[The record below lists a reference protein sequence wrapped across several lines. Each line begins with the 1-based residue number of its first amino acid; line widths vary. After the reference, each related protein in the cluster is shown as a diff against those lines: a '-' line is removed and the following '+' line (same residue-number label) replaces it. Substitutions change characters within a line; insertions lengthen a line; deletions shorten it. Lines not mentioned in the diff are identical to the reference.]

1 MRTLPWMKKNGSS
14 TLTLPKKT
22 IASVGRSTK
31 RPRVEAS
38 LSDSDY
44 DSDHAPKQIKAV
56 IHSLYSY
63 KQCSD
68 SLADFDQGRDP
79 STSPP
84 PEPPTESFME
94 EGREHDDKYRI
105 VEDEFLTVAK
115 SFTVHLHTAEYKRLG
130 KMAKTRNADAINSI
144 SRPVFG
150 RMPDATRRKAE
161 EVASSNNQ
169 RNFLEKLVGKK
180 EDSLSSDTDEETL
193 PFVVTSLYGLM
204 TSPKKRG
211 ISLMT
216 ISSPTKTTRAAAGF
230 RNPTKFKTS
239 QRASS
244 PTIKS
249 KTQAV
254 DLDLDLYATVSE
266 DDDDLDGPISAPKFL
281 FSRPINEKDAV
292 NTKSE
297 VRLPKISTTA
307 TPIKLQ
313 SLRTP
318 VAGEADVYK
327 STKAPI
333 ADPPSHSSATQD
345 RIARRIAQTK
355 LRRKQEEEDKKKLD
369 ILPTFLLLINNTF

>member
-1 MRTLPWMKKNGSS
+1 MRTLPWKKKNGST
-14 TLTLPKKT
+14 TLTLPRKT

-38 LSDSDY
+38 PSDSDNG
-44 DSDHAPKQIKAV
+44 SNHPPKQIKA
-56 IHSLYSY
+56 ISHSLYPY
-63 KQCSD
+63 KQCSN
-68 SLADFDQGRDP
+68 SLADFDQGREP

-130 KMAKTRNADAINSI
+130 KIAKTRNADAINSI
-144 SRPVFG
+144 SRPVVG

-161 EVASSNNQ
+161 EAARSKDQ
-169 RNFLEKLVGKK
+169 RTVLEKLVGKK
-180 EDSLSSDTDEETL
+180 EDRLSGDSDEETL
-193 PFVVTSLYGLM
+193 PFVGTSLYGLM

-211 ISLMT
+211 ISLMN

-230 RNPTKFKTS
+230 RNPTKFKTL

-254 DLDLDLYATVSE
+254 ESGLDATASE
-266 DDDDLDGPISAPKFL
+266 DDDDLDTPISAPKFSL
-281 FSRPINEKDAV
+281 SRQITGKDAI

-297 VRLPKISTTA
+297 AKSPTVSTTA
-307 TPIKLQ
+307 TPSKSQ
-313 SLRTP
+313 SSRTP
-318 VAGEADVYK
+318 VTLDANVYK
-327 STKAPI
+327 STKAPVV
-333 ADPPSHSSATQD
+333 DPSSHSSTTQD
-345 RIARRIAQTK
+345 RIARRMAQTK
-355 LRRKQEEEDKKKLD
+355 LRRKQEEDKKKLD
-369 ILPTFLLLINNTF
+369 IIPTFL

>member
-1 MRTLPWMKKNGSS
+1 MRTLPWKKKNGST

-38 LSDSDY
+38 PSDSDY
-44 DSDHAPKQIKAV
+44 NSDHPPKQIKA
-56 IHSLYSY
+56 INHS
-63 KQCSD
+63 
-68 SLADFDQGRDP
+68 REP

-105 VEDEFLTVAK
+105 VEDELLTVAK

-144 SRPVFG
+144 SRPVVG

-161 EVASSNNQ
+161 EVERSKNQ
-169 RNFLEKLVGKK
+169 RKVLEKLVGKK
-180 EDSLSSDTDEETL
+180 EDGLSGDSDEETL
-193 PFVVTSLYGLM
+193 PFVGTSLYGLM

-211 ISLMT
+211 ISLMK

-244 PTIKS
+244 PTIKKS

-254 DLDLDLYATVSE
+254 DLDLDATASE
-266 DDDDLDGPISAPKFL
+266 DDDDLDAPISAPKFS
-281 FSRPINEKDAV
+281 FSRPVDGKDAV
-292 NTKSE
+292 DTKSE
-297 VRLPKISTTA
+297 AKLPKISTTA
-307 TPIKLQ
+307 TPSKLQ
-313 SLRTP
+313 SSRTP
-318 VAGEADVYK
+318 VTLEANIYK

-333 ADPPSHSSATQD
+333 ADPSSHSSTTQD

-355 LRRKQEEEDKKKLD
+355 LRRKQEEEDRKKLD
-369 ILPTFLLLINNTF
+369 IIPTFL

>member
-1 MRTLPWMKKNGSS
+1 MRTLPWKKKNGST

-22 IASVGRSTK
+22 IASVGRSAK

-56 IHSLYSY
+56 THS
-63 KQCSD
+63 
-68 SLADFDQGRDP
+68 REP

-130 KMAKTRNADAINSI
+130 KMTKTRNADAINSM
-144 SRPVFG
+144 SRPVVG

-161 EVASSNNQ
+161 EVARSKEQ
-169 RNFLEKLVGKK
+169 RSVLEKLVGKK
-180 EDSLSSDTDEETL
+180 ADGLSSDSDEETL
-193 PFVVTSLYGLM
+193 PFVGTSLYGLM

-211 ISLMT
+211 ISLMN

-244 PTIKS
+244 PTIKR

-254 DLDLDLYATVSE
+254 DLDLDLDATVSE
-266 DDDDLDGPISAPKFL
+266 DDDDLDAPISAPKFP
-281 FSRPINEKDAV
+281 FFRPINGKDAV

-297 VRLPKISTTA
+297 VKLPKISTTA

-318 VAGEADVYK
+318 VAVEANVYK
-327 STKAPI
+327 SIKAPI
-333 ADPPSHSSATQD
+333 ADPPSHLSATQD

-369 ILPTFLLLINNTF
+369 IIPTFL

>member
-1 MRTLPWMKKNGSS
+1 MRTLPWKKKNGST
-14 TLTLPKKT
+14 TLSLPRKT

-31 RPRVEAS
+31 RLRVEAS
-38 LSDSDY
+38 LSDSDDDFNY
-44 DSDHAPKQIKAV
+44 PPKRIKA
-56 IHSLYSY
+56 ISHS
-63 KQCSD
+63 
-68 SLADFDQGRDP
+68 REP

-130 KMAKTRNADAINSI
+130 KMAKTRNAEAINSI
-144 SRPVFG
+144 SRPVVG

-161 EVASSNNQ
+161 EVARSKNQ
-169 RNFLEKLVGKK
+169 RKVLEKLVGKN
-180 EDSLSSDTDEETL
+180 EDGLSGDSDEETL
-193 PFVVTSLYGLM
+193 PFVGTSLYGLM

-211 ISLMT
+211 ISLMN

-239 QRASS
+239 QRVSS
-244 PTIKS
+244 PTIKT

-254 DLDLDLYATVSE
+254 DLDLDATASE
-266 DDDDLDGPISAPKFL
+266 DDDDLDAPISVPKFSL
-281 FSRPINEKDAV
+281 SKPIPGRDAV
-292 NTKSE
+292 NTESE
-297 VRLPKISTTA
+297 AMLTTISTTA
-307 TPIKLQ
+307 TPSKLQ
-313 SLRTP
+313 SSSIP
-318 VAGEADVYK
+318 VTLDASVYNP
-327 STKAPI
+327 TKAPI
-333 ADPPSHSSATQD
+333 ADPSSNSSITQD

-369 ILPTFLLLINNTF
+369 IIPTFL

>member
-1 MRTLPWMKKNGSS
+1 MRTLPWKKKNGST
-14 TLTLPKKT
+14 TLTLPKKA

-44 DSDHAPKQIKAV
+44 DSDHPLKQIKAV
-56 IHSLYSY
+56 TNSLYSY
-63 KQCSD
+63 KQCFD
-68 SLADFDQGRDP
+68 SLADFDQGREP

-144 SRPVFG
+144 SRPVVG

-161 EVASSNNQ
+161 EVARSKNQ
-169 RNFLEKLVGKK
+169 RNILEKLVGKK
-180 EDSLSSDTDEETL
+180 EDGISSDSDEETL
-193 PFVVTSLYGLM
+193 PFVGTSLYGLM
-204 TSPKKRG
+204 TSPKNRG
-211 ISLMT
+211 ISLMN

-230 RNPTKFKTS
+230 RNATKFKTS

-254 DLDLDLYATVSE
+254 DLDLDATASE
-266 DDDDLDGPISAPKFL
+266 DDDDLDAPISAPKFP
-281 FSRPINEKDAV
+281 FSRPINGKDAV
-292 NTKSE
+292 DTKSE
-297 VRLPKISTTA
+297 AKLPKISTIA
-307 TPIKLQ
+307 TPVKLQ
-313 SLRTP
+313 SSRTP
-318 VAGEADVYK
+318 VALEGNVYK
-327 STKAPI
+327 STKTTI

-355 LRRKQEEEDKKKLD
+355 IRRKQEEEDKKKLD
-369 ILPTFLLLINNTF
+369 IIPTFL

>member
-1 MRTLPWMKKNGSS
+1 MRTLPWKKKNGST

-22 IASVGRSTK
+22 IASVGRSVK

-38 LSDSDY
+38 PSDSD
-44 DSDHAPKQIKAV
+44 DGSNHPPKQIKV
-56 IHSLYSY
+56 ISHSLYPY
-63 KQCSD
+63 RQCSN
-68 SLADFDQGRDP
+68 SLADFDQGREP

-115 SFTVHLHTAEYKRLG
+115 SFTVHLHTAEYKRLE

-144 SRPVFG
+144 SRPVVG

-161 EVASSNNQ
+161 EVARSKDQ
-169 RNFLEKLVGKK
+169 RNVLEKLVGEK
-180 EDSLSSDTDEETL
+180 EDGLSGDSDEETL
-193 PFVVTSLYGLM
+193 PFVGTSLYGLM

-211 ISLMT
+211 ISLMN

-239 QRASS
+239 QRVSS
-244 PTIKS
+244 STIKS

-254 DLDLDLYATVSE
+254 DLDLDATASE
-266 DDDDLDGPISAPKFL
+266 DDDDLDAPISAPKFS
-281 FSRPINEKDAV
+281 FSRPINGKDAV

-297 VRLPKISTTA
+297 AKLPKTLTTA
-307 TPIKLQ
+307 TPNKLQ
-313 SLRTP
+313 RSRAP
-318 VAGEADVYK
+318 VTLDANVYK

-333 ADPPSHSSATQD
+333 ADPSSHSSTTQD

-369 ILPTFLLLINNTF
+369 IIPTFL

>member
-1 MRTLPWMKKNGSS
+1 MRTLPWKKKNGST
-14 TLTLPKKT
+14 TLTLPNKT
-22 IASVGRSTK
+22 IASIGRSTK

-38 LSDSDY
+38 PSDSDY
-44 DSDHAPKQIKAV
+44 NSDHPPKQIKA
-56 IHSLYSY
+56 INHS
-63 KQCSD
+63 
-68 SLADFDQGRDP
+68 REP

-144 SRPVFG
+144 SRPVVG

-161 EVASSNNQ
+161 EVERSKNQ
-169 RNFLEKLVGKK
+169 RNVLEKLVGKK
-180 EDSLSSDTDEETL
+180 EDGLSGDSDEETL
-193 PFVVTSLYGLM
+193 PFVGTSLYGLM

-211 ISLMT
+211 ISLMN

-244 PTIKS
+244 LTIKS

-254 DLDLDLYATVSE
+254 DLDLDATASE
-266 DDDDLDGPISAPKFL
+266 DDDDLDAPIPAPKFS
-281 FSRPINEKDAV
+281 FSRPIDGKDAV
-292 NTKSE
+292 DTKSE
-297 VRLPKISTTA
+297 AKLPKTSTTA
-307 TPIKLQ
+307 TPSKLQ
-313 SLRTP
+313 CSRTP
-318 VAGEADVYK
+318 VTIEANIYK

-333 ADPPSHSSATQD
+333 ADSSSHLSTTQD
-345 RIARRIAQTK
+345 RIARRIAQAK
-355 LRRKQEEEDKKKLD
+355 LRRKQEEEDRKKLD
-369 ILPTFLLLINNTF
+369 IIPTFL

>member
-1 MRTLPWMKKNGSS
+1 MRTLPWKKKNGST
-14 TLTLPKKT
+14 TLTLPKKA

-38 LSDSDY
+38 LSDSDH
-44 DSDHAPKQIKAV
+44 DSDHPPKQIKAV
-56 IHSLYSY
+56 TNS
-63 KQCSD
+63 
-68 SLADFDQGRDP
+68 REP

-130 KMAKTRNADAINSI
+130 KMAKTRNAAAINSI
-144 SRPVFG
+144 SRPVVG

-161 EVASSNNQ
+161 EVARSKNQ
-169 RNFLEKLVGKK
+169 RDILEKLVGKK
-180 EDSLSSDTDEETL
+180 EDGLSSDSDEETL
-193 PFVVTSLYGLM
+193 PFVGTSLYGLM

-211 ISLMT
+211 ISLMN

-254 DLDLDLYATVSE
+254 DLDLDATASE
-266 DDDDLDGPISAPKFL
+266 DDDDLDAPISAPKFP
-281 FSRPINEKDAV
+281 FSRPINGKDAV
-292 NTKSE
+292 DTKSE
-297 VRLPKISTTA
+297 AKLPKISTIA
-307 TPIKLQ
+307 TPVKLQ
-313 SLRTP
+313 SSRTP
-318 VAGEADVYK
+318 VALEGNVYK
-327 STKAPI
+327 STKTPI

-355 LRRKQEEEDKKKLD
+355 IRRKQEEEDKKKLD
-369 ILPTFLLLINNTF
+369 IIPTFL

>member
-1 MRTLPWMKKNGSS
+1 MRTLPWKKKNGST

-22 IASVGRSTK
+22 IASVSRSKK

-38 LSDSDY
+38 PSESDD
-44 DSDHAPKQIKAV
+44 DSNHPPKQTKATD
-56 IHSLYSY
+56 HS
-63 KQCSD
+63 
-68 SLADFDQGRDP
+68 REP

-144 SRPVFG
+144 SRPVVG
-150 RMPDATRRKAE
+150 RIPDATRRKAE
-161 EVASSNNQ
+161 EVERSKDQ
-169 RNFLEKLVGKK
+169 RNVLEKLVGKK
-180 EDSLSSDTDEETL
+180 EDGLSGDSDEETL
-193 PFVVTSLYGLM
+193 PFVGTSLYGLM

-211 ISLMT
+211 ISLMN

-230 RNPTKFKTS
+230 RNPTKFRTS

-249 KTQAV
+249 NTQAV
-254 DLDLDLYATVSE
+254 DLDLDATASE
-266 DDDDLDGPISAPKFL
+266 DDDDLDAPLSASNFSS
-281 FSRPINEKDAV
+281 SRPITGKDAV
-292 NTKSE
+292 NTESE
-297 VRLPKISTTA
+297 AKLPTITTTA
-307 TPIKLQ
+307 TPSKLQ
-313 SLRTP
+313 SSRTP
-318 VAGEADVYK
+318 VTLDASVYK
-327 STKAPI
+327 STKAPV
-333 ADPPSHSSATQD
+333 ADPSSHSSTTQD

-355 LRRKQEEEDKKKLD
+355 LRRQEEEDKKKLD
-369 ILPTFLLLINNTF
+369 IIPTFL